1 MKMISP
7 DGTSFIDAH
16 PTKVEYLLSKGW
28 KHGEAAENRCLPPRE
43 KKRERTGITTV
54 SIHISLKIPQ

>member
-7 DGTSFIDAH
+7 DGTGFIDAH

-28 KHGEAAENRCLPPRE
+28 KHGEAAENKSSP
-43 KKRERTGITTV
+43 KKQAKAEVKENGN
-54 SIHISLKIPQ
+54 P